1 MSVIDED
8 FRTLLAANAPGGTTI
23 EKGTISEEQIPTRV
37 YYQRSAATT
46 DLFLDKSV
54 GITESVFDVEVA
66 TLNDDATT
74 QSIAA
79 QIKTA
84 LNGYQGTTGST
95 GVLATFVADH
105 ADDYQPRGV
114 DADDGYTVAAFQVT
128 VHSL

>member
-1 MSVIDED
+1 MSMIDED
-8 FRTLLAANAPGGTTI
+8 FRTLLAANVPNGTVI
-23 EKGTISEEQIPTRV
+23 EKGTISAEQIPTRV

-46 DLFLDKSV
+46 DLFLNKSL
-54 GITESVFDVEVA
+54 GITETVFDVEIA
-66 TLNDDATT
+66 ARDDDATVQT
-74 QSIAA
+74 LADA
-79 QIKTA
+79 VKTA

-114 DADDGYTVAAFQVT
+114 DADDGYDVAAFQVT